1 MFQRCVRTPVG
12 VAVLLLVLGIPAVG
26 FAQQANVS
34 VRVAPFGVRTSVPLF
49 SVDIVEP
56 ATRSGR
62 ALPSLTVV
70 NTSDGPQL
78 TNLAFAL
85 PELTIGHTAVTSRLG
100 DQKLPRTFLSSPL
113 SGASVQWP
121 MRGVSLSTAGAA
133 PMTLSVGRLD
143 AGYNASMLSAPP
155 PSVMALAVSLSPT
168 EKVSVAPRVLV
179 PMGSG
184 DSWNSSIGTAVRAEV
199 LPHVSVVSD
208 VGAADGPG
216 STWAP
221 LASAGVIG
229 QWGGTEIETS
239 VLRGAPASGTDP
251 GTVGS
256 LDREL
261 ARVRVQ
267 ALPGLTVAGGT
278 SRSRP
283 ADRADAP
290 DTTLGSIGFVYKT
303 ESYGQ
308 VTATQERQLSVD
320 TALDTTRLEW
330 RHPSLRGIAVR
341 YTERRG
347 LPESTS
353 ITAPP
358 PTLVEIDLPALAP
371 QQFGSRLRVQAGLR
385 AAPGSAQ
392 PPLTSRF
399 SGRLAVV
406 ERLALAGETELEL
419 ASREGGQ
426 LLRAM
431 RLTTEVGVLRATT
444 LQLRY
449 TYRSDVELTL
459 PQAFEARISR
469 TIQLSAW

>member
-1 MFQRCVRTPVG
+1 MFRTCVRVLVG
-12 VAVLLLVLGIPAVG
+12 VAVLVSFLGTPAIG
-26 FAQQANVS
+26 LAQQANVS

-56 ATRSGR
+56 ATKTGLT
-62 ALPSLTVV
+62 LPSLTVV

-85 PELTIGHTAVTSRLG
+85 PELTIGHTAVISRLG

-121 MRGVSLSTAGAA
+121 MRGVSLATAGAT
-133 PMTLSVGRLD
+133 PWTLSVGRLD

-155 PSVMALAVSLSPT
+155 PSVVALAVALAPT
-168 EKVSVAPRVLV
+168 KKVSVAPRVLV
-179 PMGSG
+179 PMGAG

-199 LPHVSVVSD
+199 FPHVSVVSD

-216 STWAP
+216 SSWAP

-229 QWGGTEIETS
+229 HWGATEVETS

-256 LDREL
+256 VDREL

-283 ADRADAP
+283 ADSSDAA
-290 DTTLGSIGFVYKT
+290 DTTLGSIGLVYKM

-308 VTATQERQLSVD
+308 VTATQERQLSTD
-320 TALDTTRLEW
+320 RALDTTRLEW
-330 RHPSLRGIAVR
+330 RHPTVRGVAVR

-347 LPESTS
+347 LPPSTS

-358 PTLVEIDLPALAP
+358 PTLVEVDLPSVTP
-371 QQFGSRLRVQAGLR
+371 QQFGSRLRLQAALR

-392 PPLTSRF
+392 PPLTSRL
-399 SGRLAVV
+399 SGRLALV
-406 ERLALAGETELEL
+406 ERVALAGETELEL
-419 ASREGGQ
+419 APKDGAQ

-431 RLTTEVGVLRATT
+431 RLTTEVGVLHATT

-449 TYRSDVELTL
+449 TYRSDVALSL

>member
-1 MFQRCVRTPVG
+1 MFQRCLRTLVG
-12 VAVLLLVLGIPAVG
+12 VAVLLVLGIPAAG
-26 FAQQANVS
+26 LAQQANVS
-34 VRVAPFGVRTSVPLF
+34 VRVAPFGVRTSAPLF
-49 SVDIVEP
+49 SVDIVEA
-56 ATRSGR
+56 ATREGIT
-62 ALPSLTVV
+62 LPSLTVV

-78 TNLAFAL
+78 TNLAFVL
-85 PELTIGHTAVTSRLG
+85 PELTIGHTAVSSRLG
-100 DQKLPRTFLSSPL
+100 DQKLPKTFLSSPL

-121 MRGVSLSTAGAA
+121 MRGVSLTTAGAA

-143 AGYNASMLSAPP
+143 AGYNASLLSSPP
-155 PSVMALAVSLSPT
+155 PSVVALAVSLSPT
-168 EKVSVAPRVLV
+168 QKVSVAPRVLV
-179 PMGSG
+179 PMGAG

-199 LPHVSVVSD
+199 LPHISVVSD

-216 STWAP
+216 SSWMP
-221 LASAGVIG
+221 LASAGLIG
-229 QWGGTEIETS
+229 QWGGTEVETS
-239 VLRGAPASGTDP
+239 VLRGAPPAGTDP

-256 LDREL
+256 VDREL

-283 ADRADAP
+283 ADSADAA
-290 DTTLGSIGFVYKT
+290 DTTLGSIGVVYQM

-308 VTATQERQLSVD
+308 VTATQERKLSTD
-320 TALDTTRLEW
+320 NSLDTTRLEW
-330 RHPSLRGIAVR
+330 RHPALRGVAVR

-347 LPESTS
+347 LPESAS
-353 ITAPP
+353 PTAPP
-358 PTLVEIDLPALAP
+358 PTLFEIDLPSLTP

-385 AAPGSAQ
+385 AAPGAAQ
-392 PPLTSRF
+392 PPLTSRV
-399 SGRLAVV
+399 SGRLSLM
-406 ERLALAGETELEL
+406 ERVALAGETELEL
-419 ASREGGQ
+419 AGREGGQ

-431 RLTTEVGVLRATT
+431 RLTTEVGVLHATT

-449 TYRSDVELTL
+449 TYRSDVALTL